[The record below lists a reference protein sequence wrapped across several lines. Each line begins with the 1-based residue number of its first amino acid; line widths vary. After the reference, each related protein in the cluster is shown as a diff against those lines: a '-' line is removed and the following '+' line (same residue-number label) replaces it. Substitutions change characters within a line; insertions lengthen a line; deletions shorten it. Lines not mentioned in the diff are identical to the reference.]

1 MREGVYRNRLKQTSE
16 EIKNKAAA
24 ERFAALQKMLG
35 NLPPTPHELSLIKL
49 NGPWPGFGYPI
60 KDKNNRY
67 AQTVFKNSSKPPPKS
82 LECPPPKIKN

>member
-1 MREGVYRNRLKQTSE
+1 MREGVYKNRLKKTCE
-16 EIKNKAAA
+16 EIKNEAAA

-35 NLPPTPHELSLIKL
+35 NLPPTPYELSLIKL

-67 AQTVFKNSSKPPPKS
+67 SQTVFKNSKRTSPK
-82 LECPPPKIKN
+82 